1 MLKEISKIHIIGD
14 ELTMS
19 RKKKM
24 ITAIVILFVI
34 LVIFMVKPLTSKL
47 YEDIIVEDI
56 ASVTVRLNNGI
67 SSVELE
73 ENHIIDLLDF
83 LQQLS
88 LYHRMIP
95 VPSSGGVS
103 TYSIIM
109 VDKTEIDIVPAG
121 ELISINGIRYYTEYD
136 LSE

>member
-109 VDKTEIDIVPAG
+109 VDKTEIDIVPAA
-121 ELISINGIRYYTEYD
+121 EWISINGIRYQTEYD